1 MKMFLTNLLL
11 ALAWMAMMGSTSW
24 TQFVMG
30 FAVAY
35 LALAWLGA
43 ITGNSAKNGY
53 VRKLPAAIGFGLF
66 IFYELVLANLRVAYD
81 VVTPGPNRSPAVI
94 GVPLDAET
102 DVEITLLANL
112 ITLTPGTLSLELSE
126 DRRTLYVHAMFADD
140 PAEFRRDIKD
150 GFERRVLEL
159 LR

>member
-1 MKMFLTNLLL
+1 MTMFLINLLL

-35 LALAWLGA
+35 LALAWLGS
-43 ITGNSAKNGY
+43 IIRPPGQTGY
-53 VRKLPAAIGFGLF
+53 IRKLPAAIGFALF
-66 IFYELVLANLRVAYD
+66 IVYELVLANLRVAYD

-94 GVPLDAET
+94 GVPLDATT

-112 ITLTPGTLSLELSE
+112 ITLTPGTLSLELSD

-140 PAEFRRDIKD
+140 PAEFRREIKE